1 MVRIVHG
8 ITAGIGQQQR
18 VNISSS
24 TTNAM
29 GAGIAVGTGFQ
40 ETLLEQG
47 PDAFLLLTA
56 DGTIAYVNAAAE
68 CLFGYS
74 REQLLGVQHNILLS
88 GDGRGG
94 FLRVFGRLGRGSL
107 AGKRP
112 FAAAGRRRDGTEI
125 ALEITCSLVTLDAGT
140 AMAVA
145 VRNARHRLDTDS
157 GRRLA
162 VSLLDAT
169 LETTADGIVVVSCEG
184 QITGINDQYLKLWGM
199 PAELVAAE
207 DPLALVSFIADQLV
221 HPEYFLQKVSALY
234 ADRLMQSHDVLE
246 FKDGRTVELYSRP
259 QRVADTVVGRIW
271 NFRDVSS
278 RQRAQDQARRAMDE
292 LAEQADKLKELA
304 FQDPLTGLANRI
316 LFNERAAAALLTP
329 EPVHVL
335 LLDLDDFKEINDVLG
350 HHAGDEM
357 LVEIARR
364 LQSCVGPHG
373 TVARLG
379 GDEFVVLLVGCRD
392 ADAVA
397 QRVVGTLNAPV
408 SIEGTLMRPG
418 LSLGV
423 ASRNDEALTSSE
435 LLRQADLAMYA
446 AKEAGKNCYVH
457 FRPEMLA
464 ALLERTQLTA
474 GLRRAVELGQITVH
488 YQPVISTD
496 RLEVVQFEALARW
509 QWGGQ
514 LMAPD
519 EFIQT
524 AERSGLI
531 REIGAEVL
539 RRSCTELQ
547 PWLVEDSFRTLAVNV
562 SGVQLQHLD
571 FAERVLDIAAWS
583 GVDPHQLVLEVTESV
598 FFDAD
603 THVIAQLSSLRAA
616 GIRVALDDF
625 GTGYSSLGRLQ
636 ELPVDVVKIDKSFV
650 SMLQTGVEKLP
661 ILTSM
666 IHMARSLGLK
676 VTAEG
681 IETPAQARY
690 LMDHECDALQGFL
703 FSRPVPES
711 QRQLAV
717 RNSVAAIAALEGVP
731 LPGSAPGAALRPP
744 LRAGSLEAAVPTHSG
759 SSSHVRPGGGLHHI

>member
-1 MVRIVHG
+1 MNFR
-8 ITAGIGQQQR
+8 R
-18 VNISSS
+18 L
-24 TTNAM
+24 
-29 GAGIAVGTGFQ
+29 GAGIVVGTGFG
-40 ETLLEQG
+40 EDLLEQG

-56 DGTIAYVNAAAE
+56 DGTIAFVNSAAE
-68 CLFGYS
+68 RLFGYP
-74 REQLLGVQHNILLS
+74 RQELLGVQHTILLS
-88 GDGRGG
+88 EEARGG
-94 FLRVFGRLGRGSL
+94 FLRVFGRLGRKSK
-107 AGKRP
+107 AGTRP
-112 FAAAGRRRDGTEI
+112 FAASGRHRNGSELAI
-125 ALEITCSLVTLDAGT
+125 EITCALVTVDSGT

-145 VRNARHRLDTDS
+145 VRDAEHRNDCDS

-169 LETTADGIVVVSCEG
+169 LESTSDGIVVVSSEG

-199 PAELVAAE
+199 PPELIAAE
-207 DPLALVSFIADQLV
+207 DPTALVRFIADQLV
-221 HPEYFLQKVSALY
+221 DPDYFLQKVAALY
-234 ADRLMQSHDVLE
+234 ADSLMQSHDVLE
-246 FKDGRTVELYSRP
+246 FADGRTVELYSRP
-259 QRVADTVVGRIW
+259 QKVADAIVGRIW
-271 NFRDVSS
+271 NFRDITS
-278 RQRAQDQARRAMDE
+278 RRRAQDQARRAMEE
-292 LAEQADKLKELA
+292 LAEQAGKLKELA
-304 FQDPLTGLANRI
+304 FQDPLTGLANRM

-335 LLDLDDFKEINDVLG
+335 LLDLDDFKEVNDVLG

-357 LVEIARR
+357 LVEISRR
-364 LQSCVGPHG
+364 LQNCVGPHG

-392 ADAVA
+392 ADTVA
-397 QRVVGTLNAPV
+397 QRVVSTLNAPV

-423 ASRNDEALTSSE
+423 ASRAGTETSSE

-488 YQPVISTD
+488 YQPVISSD

-509 QWGGQ
+509 EWEGE
-514 LMAPD
+514 LIPPD
-519 EFIQT
+519 DFIET

-539 RRSCTELQ
+539 RRSCTELA
-547 PWLVEDSFRTLAVNV
+547 PWLGEDPFRSLAVNV
-562 SGVQLQHLD
+562 SGVQLQHRD

-583 GVDPHQLVLEVTESV
+583 GVDPRQLVLEVTESV
-598 FFDAD
+598 FFDAHS
-603 THVIAQLSSLRAA
+603 HVIGQLEALREA

-636 ELPVDVVKIDKSFV
+636 DLPVDVVKIDKSFV
-650 SMLQTGVEKLP
+650 SMLQTGAEKLP

-690 LMDHECDALQGFL
+690 LMDHGCDALQGFL
-703 FSRPVPES
+703 FSRPVPGAAR
-711 QRQLAV
+711 QRALS
-717 RNSVAAIAALEGVP
+717 NSAAAIADLEGVP
-731 LPGSAPGAALRPP
+731 LPG
-744 LRAGSLEAAVPTHSG
+744 
-759 SSSHVRPGGGLHHI
+759 

>member
-1 MVRIVHG
+1 
-8 ITAGIGQQQR
+8 
-18 VNISSS
+18 
-24 TTNAM
+24 M
-29 GAGIAVGTGFQ
+29 GTGIAAGTGLE

-68 CLFGYS
+68 KLFGYP
-74 REQLLGVQHNILLS
+74 REQLLGVQHSILLS
-88 GDGRGG
+88 EDERGG
-94 FLRVFGRLGRGSL
+94 FLRIFSRLGRGGQ
-107 AGKRP
+107 AAKRP
-112 FAAAGRRRDGTEI
+112 FSAAGRRLDGTEI
-125 ALEITCSLVTLDAGT
+125 ALEITCSLVTFDAGA

-145 VRNARHRLDTDS
+145 VRDASHRNDADS

-184 QITGINDQYLKLWGM
+184 QITGINDQYLKMWGM

-207 DPLALVSFIADQLV
+207 DPMALITFIAGQLV
-221 HPEYFLQKVSALY
+221 HPQHFLDKVTALY
-234 ADRLMQSHDVLE
+234 ADRSLQSHDVLE
-246 FKDGRTVELYSRP
+246 FNDGRTVELYSRP
-259 QRVADTVVGRIW
+259 QRVADTIIGRIW
-271 NFRDVSS
+271 NFRDITS
-278 RQRAQDQARRAMDE
+278 RQRAQDQARHAMEE

-316 LFNERAAAALLTP
+316 LFNERTAAALLTP

-392 ADAVA
+392 SDAVA
-397 QRVVGTLNAPV
+397 QRVVSALNAPV
-408 SIEGTLMRPG
+408 SIEGTLIRPG

-423 ASRNDEALTSSE
+423 ASRNDGLMSSSE

-457 FRPEMLA
+457 FQPAMLA

-488 YQPVISTD
+488 YQPVISAE
-496 RLEVVQFEALARW
+496 RLDVVQFEALARW
-509 QWGGQ
+509 DWGGR
-514 LMAPD
+514 LMSPD
-519 EFIQT
+519 DFIQA

-531 REIGAEVL
+531 RDIGAEVL
-539 RRSCTELQ
+539 RRSCSDLQ
-547 PWLVEDSFRTLAVNV
+547 PWLAADSFRSLAVNV
-562 SGVQLQHLD
+562 SGVQLQHRD

-583 GVDPHQLVLEVTESV
+583 RVDPHQLVLEVTESV

-603 THVIAQLSSLRAA
+603 THVISQLSSLRAA

-636 ELPVDVVKIDKSFV
+636 DLPVDVVKIDKSFV

-690 LMDHECDALQGFL
+690 LMQHGCDALQGYL
-703 FSRPVPES
+703 FSRPVPEAE
-711 QRQLAV
+711 RQDALRKSA
-717 RNSVAAIAALEGVP
+717 AAIAALDGIP
-731 LPGSAPGAALRPP
+731 LQG
-744 LRAGSLEAAVPTHSG
+744 
-759 SSSHVRPGGGLHHI
+759 

>member
-1 MVRIVHG
+1 
-8 ITAGIGQQQR
+8 
-18 VNISSS
+18 
-24 TTNAM
+24 M
-29 GAGIAVGTGFQ
+29 GTGIAAGTGFE

-68 CLFGYS
+68 KLFGYP
-74 REQLLGVQHNILLS
+74 REQLLGVQHTILLS
-88 GDGRGG
+88 EDERGG
-94 FLRVFGRLGRGSL
+94 FLRIFSRLGRGGQ
-107 AGKRP
+107 AAKRP
-112 FAAAGRRRDGTEI
+112 FSAAGRRLDGTEI
-125 ALEITCSLVTLDAGT
+125 ALEITCSLVTFDAGA

-145 VRNARHRLDTDS
+145 VRDASHRNDADS

-184 QITGINDQYLKLWGM
+184 QITGINDQYLKMWGM

-207 DPLALVSFIADQLV
+207 DPMALITFIAGQLV
-221 HPEYFLQKVSALY
+221 HPQHFLDKVTALY
-234 ADRLMQSHDVLE
+234 ADRSLQSHDVLE
-246 FKDGRTVELYSRP
+246 FNDGRTVELYSRP
-259 QRVADTVVGRIW
+259 QRVADTIIGRIW
-271 NFRDVSS
+271 NFRDITS
-278 RQRAQDQARRAMDE
+278 RQRAQDQARHAMEE

-316 LFNERAAAALLTP
+316 LFNERTAAALLTP

-392 ADAVA
+392 SDAVA
-397 QRVVGTLNAPV
+397 QRVVSALNAPV
-408 SIEGTLMRPG
+408 SIEGTLIRPG

-423 ASRNDEALTSSE
+423 ASRNDGLMSSSE

-457 FRPEMLA
+457 FQPAMLA

-488 YQPVISTD
+488 YQPVISAE
-496 RLEVVQFEALARW
+496 RLDVVQFEALARW
-509 QWGGQ
+509 DWGGR
-514 LMAPD
+514 LMSPD
-519 EFIQT
+519 DFIQA

-531 REIGAEVL
+531 RDIGAEVL
-539 RRSCTELQ
+539 RRSCSDLQ
-547 PWLVEDSFRTLAVNV
+547 PWLAADSFRSLAVNV
-562 SGVQLQHLD
+562 SGVQLQHRD

-583 GVDPHQLVLEVTESV
+583 RVDPHQLVLEVTESV

-603 THVIAQLSSLRAA
+603 THVISQLSSLRAA

-636 ELPVDVVKIDKSFV
+636 DLPVDVVKIDKSFV

-690 LMDHECDALQGFL
+690 LMQHGCDALQGYL
-703 FSRPVPES
+703 FSRPVPEAE
-711 QRQLAV
+711 RQDALRKSA
-717 RNSVAAIAALEGVP
+717 AAIAALDGIP
-731 LPGSAPGAALRPP
+731 LQG
-744 LRAGSLEAAVPTHSG
+744 
-759 SSSHVRPGGGLHHI
+759 

>member
-1 MVRIVHG
+1 
-8 ITAGIGQQQR
+8 
-18 VNISSS
+18 
-24 TTNAM
+24 M
-29 GAGIAVGTGFQ
+29 GTGIAAGTGFE

-68 CLFGYS
+68 KLFGYP
-74 REQLLGVQHNILLS
+74 REQLLGVQHSILLS
-88 GDGRGG
+88 EDERGG
-94 FLRVFGRLGRGSL
+94 FLRIFSRLGRGGQ
-107 AGKRP
+107 AAKRP
-112 FAAAGRRRDGTEI
+112 FSAAGRRLDGTEI
-125 ALEITCSLVTLDAGT
+125 ALEITCSLVTFDAGA

-145 VRNARHRLDTDS
+145 VRDASHRNDADS

-184 QITGINDQYLKLWGM
+184 QITGINDQYLKMWGM

-207 DPLALVSFIADQLV
+207 DPMALITFIAGQLV
-221 HPEYFLQKVSALY
+221 HPQHFLDKVTALY
-234 ADRLMQSHDVLE
+234 ADRSLQSHDVLE
-246 FKDGRTVELYSRP
+246 FNDGRTVELYSRP
-259 QRVADTVVGRIW
+259 QRVADTIIGRIW
-271 NFRDVSS
+271 NFRDITS
-278 RQRAQDQARRAMDE
+278 RQRAQDQARHAMEE

-316 LFNERAAAALLTP
+316 LFNERTAAALLTP

-379 GDEFVVLLVGCRD
+379 GDEFVVLLVGRRD
-392 ADAVA
+392 SDAVA
-397 QRVVGTLNAPV
+397 QRVVSALNAPV
-408 SIEGTLMRPG
+408 SIEGTLIRPG

-423 ASRNDEALTSSE
+423 ASRNDGLMSSSE

-457 FRPEMLA
+457 FQPAMLA

-488 YQPVISTD
+488 YQPVISAE
-496 RLEVVQFEALARW
+496 RLDVVQFEALARW
-509 QWGGQ
+509 DWGGR
-514 LMAPD
+514 LMSPD
-519 EFIQT
+519 DFIQA

-531 REIGAEVL
+531 RDIGAEVL
-539 RRSCTELQ
+539 RRSCSDLQ
-547 PWLVEDSFRTLAVNV
+547 PWLAADSFRSLAVNV
-562 SGVQLQHLD
+562 SGVQLQHRD

-583 GVDPHQLVLEVTESV
+583 RVDPHQLVLEVTESV

-603 THVIAQLSSLRAA
+603 THVISQLSSLRAA

-636 ELPVDVVKIDKSFV
+636 DLPVDVVKIDKSFV

-690 LMDHECDALQGFL
+690 LMQHGCDALQGYL
-703 FSRPVPES
+703 FSRPVPEAE
-711 QRQLAV
+711 RQDALRKSA
-717 RNSVAAIAALEGVP
+717 AAIAALDGIP
-731 LPGSAPGAALRPP
+731 LQG
-744 LRAGSLEAAVPTHSG
+744 
-759 SSSHVRPGGGLHHI
+759 

>member
-1 MVRIVHG
+1 
-8 ITAGIGQQQR
+8 
-18 VNISSS
+18 
-24 TTNAM
+24 M
-29 GAGIAVGTGFQ
+29 GTRIAVGTGFE

-68 CLFGYS
+68 KLFGYP
-74 REQLLGVQHNILLS
+74 REQLLGVQHTILLS
-88 GDGRGG
+88 EDERGG
-94 FLRVFGRLGRGSL
+94 FLRIFSRLGHGGQ
-107 AGKRP
+107 AAKRP
-112 FAAAGRRRDGTEI
+112 FPAAGRRRDGTEI
-125 ALEITCSLVTLDAGT
+125 ALEITCSLVTFDAGA
-140 AMAVA
+140 AMGVA
-145 VRNARHRLDTDS
+145 VRDASHRNDADS

-184 QITGINDQYLKLWGM
+184 QITGINDQYLKMWGM
-199 PAELVAAE
+199 SAELVAAE
-207 DPLALVSFIADQLV
+207 DPMALITFIAGQLV
-221 HPEYFLQKVSALY
+221 HPQYFLDKVTALY
-234 ADRLMQSHDVLE
+234 ADRSLQSHDVLE
-246 FKDGRTVELYSRP
+246 FNDGRTVELYSRP
-259 QRVADTVVGRIW
+259 QKVADTIIGRIW
-271 NFRDVSS
+271 NFRDITS
-278 RQRAQDQARRAMDE
+278 RQRAQDQARHAMEE

-316 LFNERAAAALLTP
+316 LFNERTAAALLTP

-392 ADAVA
+392 SDAVA
-397 QRVVGTLNAPV
+397 QRVVSALNAPV
-408 SIEGTLMRPG
+408 SIEGTLIRPG

-423 ASRNDEALTSSE
+423 ASRNDGLMSSSE

-457 FRPEMLA
+457 FQPAMLA

-488 YQPVISTD
+488 YQPVISAE
-496 RLEVVQFEALARW
+496 RLDVVQFEALARW
-509 QWGGQ
+509 DWGGR
-514 LMAPD
+514 LMSPD
-519 EFIQT
+519 DFIQA

-531 REIGAEVL
+531 RDIGAEVL
-539 RRSCTELQ
+539 RRSCSDLQ
-547 PWLVEDSFRTLAVNV
+547 PWLAADSFRSLAVNV
-562 SGVQLQHLD
+562 SGVQLQHRD

-583 GVDPHQLVLEVTESV
+583 RVDPHQLVLEVTESV

-603 THVIAQLSSLRAA
+603 THVISQLSSLRAA

-636 ELPVDVVKIDKSFV
+636 DLPVDVVKIDKSFV

-690 LMDHECDALQGFL
+690 LMQHGCDALQGYL
-703 FSRPVPES
+703 FSRPVPEAE
-711 QRQLAV
+711 RQDALRKSAAA
-717 RNSVAAIAALEGVP
+717 VAALDGIP
-731 LPGSAPGAALRPP
+731 LQG
-744 LRAGSLEAAVPTHSG
+744 
-759 SSSHVRPGGGLHHI
+759 

>member
-1 MVRIVHG
+1 
-8 ITAGIGQQQR
+8 
-18 VNISSS
+18 
-24 TTNAM
+24 M
-29 GAGIAVGTGFQ
+29 GTGIAAGTGFE

-68 CLFGYS
+68 KLFGYP
-74 REQLLGVQHNILLS
+74 REQLLGVQHTILLS
-88 GDGRGG
+88 EDERGG
-94 FLRVFGRLGRGSL
+94 FLRIFSRLGRGGQ
-107 AGKRP
+107 AAKRP
-112 FAAAGRRRDGTEI
+112 FSAAGRRLDGTEI
-125 ALEITCSLVTLDAGT
+125 ALEITCSLVTFDAGA

-145 VRNARHRLDTDS
+145 VRDASHRNDADS

-184 QITGINDQYLKLWGM
+184 QITGINDQYLKMWGM

-207 DPLALVSFIADQLV
+207 DPMALITFIAGQLV
-221 HPEYFLQKVSALY
+221 HPQHFLDKVTALY
-234 ADRLMQSHDVLE
+234 ADRSLQSHDVLE
-246 FKDGRTVELYSRP
+246 FNDGRTVELYSRP
-259 QRVADTVVGRIW
+259 QRVADAIIGRIW
-271 NFRDVSS
+271 NFRDITS
-278 RQRAQDQARRAMDE
+278 RQRAQDQARHAIEE

-316 LFNERAAAALLTP
+316 LFNERTAAALLTP

-392 ADAVA
+392 SDAVA
-397 QRVVGTLNAPV
+397 QRVVSALNAPV
-408 SIEGTLMRPG
+408 SIEGTLIRPG

-423 ASRNDEALTSSE
+423 ASRNDGLMSSSE

-457 FRPEMLA
+457 FQPAMLA

-488 YQPVISTD
+488 YQPVISAE
-496 RLEVVQFEALARW
+496 RLDVVQFEALARW
-509 QWGGQ
+509 DWGGR
-514 LMAPD
+514 LMSPD
-519 EFIQT
+519 DFIQA

-531 REIGAEVL
+531 RDIGAEVL
-539 RRSCTELQ
+539 RRSCSDLQ
-547 PWLVEDSFRTLAVNV
+547 PWLAADSFRSLAVNV
-562 SGVQLQHLD
+562 SGVQLQHRD

-583 GVDPHQLVLEVTESV
+583 RVDPHQLVLEVTESV

-603 THVIAQLSSLRAA
+603 THVISQLSSLRAA

-636 ELPVDVVKIDKSFV
+636 DLPVDVVKIDKSFV

-690 LMDHECDALQGFL
+690 LMQHGCDALQGYL
-703 FSRPVPES
+703 FSRPVPEAE
-711 QRQLAV
+711 RQDALRKSA
-717 RNSVAAIAALEGVP
+717 AAIAALDGIP
-731 LPGSAPGAALRPP
+731 LQG
-744 LRAGSLEAAVPTHSG
+744 
-759 SSSHVRPGGGLHHI
+759 

>member
-1 MVRIVHG
+1 MPTVSPLGSVL
-8 ITAGIGQQQR
+8 
-18 VNISSS
+18 
-24 TTNAM
+24 TTVAM
-29 GAGIAVGTGFQ
+29 GAGIAVGTGFE

-47 PDAFLLLTA
+47 PDAFLLLAA

-68 CLFGYS
+68 RLFGYP
-74 REQLLGVQHNILLS
+74 REQLLGYQHTILLS
-88 GDGRGG
+88 EDERGG

-107 AGKRP
+107 AGQRP

-125 ALEITCSLVTLDAGT
+125 ALEIACSLVTFDAGT

-145 VRNARHRLDTDS
+145 VRDASYRIDADS

-169 LETTADGIVVVSCEG
+169 LETTADAIVVVSCEG
-184 QITGINDQYLKLWGM
+184 QITGINDQYLKMWGM

-207 DPLALVSFIADQLV
+207 DPMALIRFIAAQLV
-221 HPEYFLQKVSALY
+221 HPEYFLDKVTTLY
-234 ADRLMQSHDVLE
+234 ADRSLQSHDVLE

-259 QRVADTVVGRIW
+259 QKVADTIIGRIW
-271 NFRDVSS
+271 NFRDITS
-278 RQRAQDQARRAMDE
+278 RQRAQDQARHAMEE

-304 FQDPLTGLANRI
+304 FQDPLTGLANRM

-357 LVEIARR
+357 LVEISRR

-392 ADAVA
+392 SDAVA
-397 QRVVGTLNAPV
+397 QRVVTALNAPV
-408 SIEGTLMRPG
+408 SIEGTLIRPG

-423 ASRNDEALTSSE
+423 ASRNDGSTTSSE

-446 AKEAGKNCYVH
+446 AKEAGKNRYVH
-457 FRPEMLA
+457 FQPAMLA

-488 YQPVISTD
+488 YQPVISAD
-496 RLEVVQFEALARW
+496 RLDVVQFEALARW
-509 QWGGQ
+509 DWRGE
-514 LMAPD
+514 LMSPD
-519 EFIQT
+519 DFIQT

-531 REIGAEVL
+531 RDIGAEVL
-539 RRSCTELQ
+539 RRSCSELQ
-547 PWLVEDSFRTLAVNV
+547 PWLAADSFRSLAVNV
-562 SGVQLQHLD
+562 SGVQLQHRD

-583 GVDPHQLVLEVTESV
+583 RVDPHQLVLEVTESV

-603 THVIAQLSSLRAA
+603 THVISQLSSLRAA

-636 ELPVDVVKIDKSFV
+636 DLPVDVVKIDKSFV
-650 SMLQTGVEKLP
+650 SMLQTGVEKL
-661 ILTSM
+661 
-666 IHMARSLGLK
+666 RS
-676 VTAEG
+676 
-681 IETPAQARY
+681 
-690 LMDHECDALQGFL
+690 
-703 FSRPVPES
+703 
-711 QRQLAV
+711 
-717 RNSVAAIAALEGVP
+717 
-731 LPGSAPGAALRPP
+731 
-744 LRAGSLEAAVPTHSG
+744 
-759 SSSHVRPGGGLHHI
+759 